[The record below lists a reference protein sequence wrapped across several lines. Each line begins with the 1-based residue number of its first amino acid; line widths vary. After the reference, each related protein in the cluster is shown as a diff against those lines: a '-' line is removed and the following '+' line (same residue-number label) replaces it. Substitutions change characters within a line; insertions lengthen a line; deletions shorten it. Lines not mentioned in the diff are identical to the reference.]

1 LTKKFPRLEE
11 KIDVQTNN
19 PRKLFRAI
27 SDMFEDEMSNRKY
40 HYTPKEKG
48 VDSLRLPE
56 LKGTGIEGV
65 AEFDGHIVMEKI
77 QSSHPIGRIIA
88 GIIMIIFGLAFYFF
102 VDLWVPFSGIPDFT
116 WLVSLVA
123 IIVGIVLLVLKSK
136 TEMVI
141 GIEITGESYRYKG
154 QKQTTTQ
161 DIEAKERLDVV
172 SDVRLMLYGYISN
185 RSYYKEKHKEDLRQD
200 LKYIGEKLYK
210 IVPEYRIPDQND

>member
-1 LTKKFPRLEE
+1 MTKKYPSYEE

-48 VDSLRLPE
+48 VDPLRLPE

-65 AEFDGHIVMEKI
+65 AEFDGHIEMEKI
-77 QSSHPIGRIIA
+77 QSSHPIGRIVA
-88 GIIMIIFGLAFYFF
+88 GIILIIFGLTFYFF
-102 VDLWVPFSGIPDFT
+102 VGLWMQFTGMPDFMWVI
-116 WLVSLVA
+116 WLIIA
-123 IIVGIVLLVLKSK
+123 IVGIVLLVLKVR

-161 DIEAKERLDVV
+161 DIEGKERLDVV

-185 RSYYKEKHKEDLRQD
+185 RSYYKESHKEDVRQD

-210 IVPEYRIPDQND
+210 IVPEYRIPDQ

>member
-1 LTKKFPRLEE
+1 MTKFPRLEE

-27 SDMFEDEMSNRKY
+27 TDMFEDEMANRKY
-40 HYTPKEKG
+40 RYPPKEKS
-48 VDSLRLPE
+48 VDPLRLPE

-65 AEFDGHIVMEKI
+65 AEFDGHIEMEKT

-102 VDLWVPFSGIPDFT
+102 VDLWVLLLGIPEFT
-116 WLVSLVA
+116 WLASLVA
-123 IIVGIVLLVLKSK
+123 IIVGIVLLVLKAK

-141 GIEITGESYRYKG
+141 GIEITGERYRYKG

-161 DIEAKERLDVV
+161 DIEGRERLDVV

-185 RSYYKEKHKEDLRQD
+185 RSYYKEIHKEDLRQD

-210 IVPEYRIPDQND
+210 IVPEYRMPDKID

>member
-1 LTKKFPRLEE
+1 MTKFPRLEE

-27 SDMFEDEMSNRKY
+27 TDMFEDEMANRKY
-40 HYTPKEKG
+40 RYPSKEKG
-48 VDSLRLPE
+48 VDPLRLPE

-65 AEFDGHIVMEKI
+65 AEFDGHIEMEKI

-88 GIIMIIFGLAFYFF
+88 GIIMIIFGLAFNFF
-102 VDLWVPFSGIPDFT
+102 VDLWVLLTGIPDFT

-123 IIVGIVLLVLKSK
+123 IIMGIVLLVLKAK

-161 DIEAKERLDVV
+161 DIEGRERLDVV

-185 RSYYKEKHKEDLRQD
+185 RSYYKEIHKEDLRQD

-210 IVPEYRIPDQND
+210 IVPEYRMPDKI

>member
-1 LTKKFPRLEE
+1 MAKFPRLEE

-27 SDMFEDEMSNRKY
+27 TDMFEDEMSNRKY
-40 HYTPKEKG
+40 HYPSKEKG
-48 VDSLRLPE
+48 VDPLRLPE

-65 AEFDGHIVMEKI
+65 AEFDGHIEMEKT

-88 GIIMIIFGLAFYFF
+88 GIIMIIFGLALYFF
-102 VDLWVPFSGIPDFT
+102 VDLWMPFSGIPDFT
-116 WLVSLVA
+116 WIVWLIVA
-123 IIVGIVLLVLKSK
+123 IVGIVLVVLKAK

-161 DIEAKERLDVV
+161 DIEGREVLDVV

-185 RSYYKEKHKEDLRQD
+185 RSYYKENHKEDLRQD
-200 LKYIGEKLYK
+200 LKYISEKLYK
-210 IVPEYRIPDQND
+210 IVPEYRLPDQNP

>member
-1 LTKKFPRLEE
+1 MAKFPRLEE

-40 HYTPKEKG
+40 HYPTKEKG
-48 VDSLRLPE
+48 VDPLRLPE

-65 AEFDGHIVMEKI
+65 AEFDGHIEMEKI

-88 GIIMIIFGLAFYFF
+88 GIIMIIFGLIFYFF
-102 VDLWVPFSGIPDFT
+102 VGLWMQFTGMPDFM
-116 WLVSLVA
+116 WLVWIIIV
-123 IIVGIVLLVLKSK
+123 IVGILLLVAKAK

-154 QKQTTTQ
+154 HKQTTTQ
-161 DIEAKERLDVV
+161 DIEGKERLDVV

-185 RSYYKEKHKEDLRQD
+185 RSYYQEKHKEDLRQD